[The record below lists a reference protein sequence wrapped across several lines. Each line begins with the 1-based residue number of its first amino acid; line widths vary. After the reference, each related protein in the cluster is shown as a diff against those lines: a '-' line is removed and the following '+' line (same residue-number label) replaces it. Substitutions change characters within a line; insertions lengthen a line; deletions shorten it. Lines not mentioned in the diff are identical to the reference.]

1 MSTEPHLPSADSASA
16 QPPTGDVTTAQVPE
30 PIGSLNRSEIAH
42 LARLARLDLSTDE
55 LDLYGRQLSVILD
68 SVAVVTQVADP
79 VTMAAIVPTT
89 HAVPLTNVFRAD
101 VVVPGLGRDV
111 VLAGAPAAQDDRFR
125 VPQILGEEQ

>member
-1 MSTEPHLPSADSASA
+1 MSTEPHPTSAES
-16 QPPTGDVTTAQVPE
+16 PTGAATAALAADP
-30 PIGSLNRSEIAH
+30 GGTLNRSQVAH

-55 LDLYGRQLSVILD
+55 LDLYGQQLSVILD

-79 VTMAAIVPTT
+79 AAMAAIVPTT

-101 VVVPGLGRDV
+101 VVVPGLDRDV